1 MSGPCCAAR
10 LASNLPTTNAACL
23 VFLSV
28 PPTLR
33 LFNRSVDALLALLFS
48 CCRGHDVL
56 TVVPRYAPYQGVE
69 PTGISVPLDLPP
81 PSEQP
86 PPQPQLGPGEALPP
100 GPPAAAAQPHEG
112 QPHDSAPGSA
122 ERPGSPGPAAMED
135 EGVGEGQDGEGAAAS
150 GAGGLPQHADL
161 WACEQGGVQ
170 RVFVDHPL
178 FASTGGFG
186 W

>member
-1 MSGPCCAAR
+1 MTFRRPRSSRRRNPSWVLGRRCPQGR
-10 LASNLPTTNAACL
+10 LLRQRSLMKGRRTT
-23 VFLSV
+23 V
-28 PPTLR
+28 PPAR
-33 LFNRSVDALLALLFS
+33 PSGVGNRA
-48 CCRGHDVL
+48 R
-56 TVVPRYAPYQGVE
+56 
-69 PTGISVPLDLPP
+69 
-81 PSEQP
+81 
-86 PPQPQLGPGEALPP
+86 
-100 GPPAAAAQPHEG
+100 AA
-112 QPHDSAPGSA
+112 
-122 ERPGSPGPAAMED
+122 GSPGPAAMED